1 MAEINEEYK
10 DRLFSFIFGQEKNRA
25 WTLELYNAVNG
36 SDYQD
41 PAEIEITTIREVLY
55 LGMRNDVS
63 FMISDEMNLYEQQST
78 YNPNMLVR
86 QLQYC
91 GYLYEKYIKEKKLN
105 KYGSRLLTLPVP
117 RLVVFYNGTQN
128 EPDEK
133 ILRLS
138 DSFPEGADADV
149 EVRVRMVN
157 INYGRSPKLLGAC
170 RPLQEYSWLIAEI
183 RRNGQTMEIERAVD
197 RAVTDMPPEYVLKP
211 FLEEHRAE
219 VKGMMLMEYNEAE
232 QMNLFKEEGRAEGRQ
247 EGMAKGK
254 ISTLIDLVKDNLL
267 SLTNAAKKAG
277 MSVEAFQKLM
287 TSGQSGDGSQ

>member
-1 MAEINEEYK
+1 
-10 DRLFSFIFGQEKNRA
+10 
-25 WTLELYNAVNG
+25 
-36 SDYQD
+36 
-41 PAEIEITTIREVLY
+41 
-55 LGMRNDVS
+55 
-63 FMISDEMNLYEQQST
+63 
-78 YNPNMLVR
+78 
-86 QLQYC
+86 
-91 GYLYEKYIKEKKLN
+91 
-105 KYGSRLLTLPVP
+105 
-117 RLVVFYNGTQN
+117 
-128 EPDEK
+128 
-133 ILRLS
+133 
-138 DSFPEGADADV
+138 
-149 EVRVRMVN
+149 VN

>member
-1 MAEINEEYK
+1 MNQMTIMN
-10 DRLFSFIFGQEKNRA
+10 
-25 WTLELYNAVNG
+25 
-36 SDYQD
+36 
-41 PAEIEITTIREVLY
+41 AEIEGRWHGGDQRRIQGQTVQLHIRT
-55 LGMRNDVS
+55 G
-63 FMISDEMNLYEQQST
+63 
-78 YNPNMLVR
+78 
-86 QLQYC
+86 
-91 GYLYEKYIKEKKLN
+91 KEP
-105 KYGSRLLTLPVP
+105 G
-117 RLVVFYNGTQN
+117 
-128 EPDEK
+128 EK